1 MRPERSTRPTRHSF
15 SPAAVKYRAI
25 LLFGAPGAGKG
36 TQGKILGQIP
46 NFVHFSCG
54 DAFRNLR
61 VDSPL
66 GRIFVQYAGQ
76 GKLVPDE
83 PTIELWRHS
92 IDAMI
97 ATGRFHPEADTMLLD
112 GIPRNPRQAQIMTD
126 LIDVAA
132 IFNLFCPQVDKLV
145 ARLQRRALKENR
157 LDDANVEVIRA
168 RLETYKRDTRAVLDC
183 YPEHLIHQID
193 STQEPLLV
201 LFDILKIITRL
212 PKPAV
217 SDGMT
222 TFTQIPEIDVKPA
235 SPAS

>member
-1 MRPERSTRPTRHSF
+1 M
-15 SPAAVKYRAI
+15 KYRAI

-66 GRIFVQYAGQ
+66 GRTFVQYAGQ
-76 GKLVPDE
+76 GHLVPDE
-83 PTIELWRHS
+83 PTIELWRKS
-92 IDAMI
+92 VEAL
-97 ATGRFHPEADTMLLD
+97 AVTGRFNADADTLLLD
-112 GIPRNPRQAQIMTD
+112 GIPRNPNQVRLMQD
-126 LIDVAA
+126 LIEVVA
-132 IFNLFCPQVDKLV
+132 IFNLYCPHESKLV

-168 RLETYKRDTRAVLDC
+168 RLETYKRDTRAVLEC
-183 YPEHLIHQID
+183 YDDRLIHQID
-193 STQEPLLV
+193 STQEPLHV
-201 LFDILKIITRL
+201 LLDILKIIARI

-217 SDGMT
+217 SDGHT
-222 TFTQIPEIDVKPA
+222 VFATKDEVRQAHARAE
-235 SPAS
+235 

>member
-1 MRPERSTRPTRHSF
+1 M
-15 SPAAVKYRAI
+15 KYRAI

-66 GRIFVQYAGQ
+66 GRVFVEYASRGQ
-76 GKLVPDE
+76 LVPDE
-83 PTIELWRHS
+83 PTIELWNRS
-92 IDAMI
+92 VDGLI
-97 ATGRFHPEADTMLLD
+97 ATNRFNPEADTLLLD
-112 GIPRNPRQAQIMTD
+112 GIPRNPNQVRILED
-126 LIDVAA
+126 LIEVKA
-132 IFNLFCPQVDKLV
+132 IFNLFCPVVDRLI

-168 RLETYKRDTRAVLDC
+168 RLETYKRDTRAVLNC
-183 YPEHLIHQID
+183 YPDTMIHQID
-193 STQEPLLV
+193 STQEPLFV
-201 LFDILKIITRL
+201 LLDILKILARI

-217 SDGMT
+217 SDGNT
-222 TFTQIPEIDVKPA
+222 TFLRRSELASEPA
-235 SPAS
+235 